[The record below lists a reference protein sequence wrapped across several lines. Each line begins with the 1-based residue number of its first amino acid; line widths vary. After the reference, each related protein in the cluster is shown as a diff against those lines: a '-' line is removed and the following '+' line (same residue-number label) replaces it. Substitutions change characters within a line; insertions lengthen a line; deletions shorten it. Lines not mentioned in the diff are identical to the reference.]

1 MRRGAVKK
9 QYQTGL
15 NIMST
20 ASPTYRQAL
29 PRKWNDR
36 SVFDVPEVAEI
47 FETTPWAIYEA
58 IKRGELRVVRIGRLI
73 KIPRHVVEKML
84 TA

>member
-1 MRRGAVKK
+1 MNAAA
-9 QYQTGL
+9 L
-15 NIMST
+15 
-20 ASPTYRQAL
+20 PHRQVL
-29 PRKWNDR
+29 PRKWSGR

-73 KIPRHVVEKML
+73 KIPRHVIEEML
-84 TA
+84 AA

>member
-1 MRRGAVKK
+1 
-9 QYQTGL
+9 
-15 NIMST
+15 MSN
-20 ASPTYRQAL
+20 AAPTHRQAL

-73 KIPRHVVEKML
+73 KIPRPVVEQML
-84 TA
+84 AG

>member
-1 MRRGAVKK
+1 
-9 QYQTGL
+9 
-15 NIMST
+15 MST

-73 KIPRHVVEKML
+73 KIPRHVIEEML
-84 TA
+84 AG